1 MASLPATHPVIGTS
15 ADDNITGTRRS
26 DVIAGKTGND
36 TITGQTGHDEV
47 WGGQGHDELYGNS
60 GNDRLYGSGGP
71 TIINVST
78 IPIGHDYPVRVI
90 FEGETAGYRNSF
102 GYYKIDSETRQIY
115 DVEIIWPNASLQG
128 SGGDL
133 IAGQSDAL
141 LDVQPGDNVGFFIV
155 SNGFSYNDYSSLGE
169 GNFAF
174 QNADGSTATLD
185 SQNPKLVFE
194 SEGGETTEIVYH
206 QYHTAAY
213 GETLGLNPD
222 SLLHTAGILKTD
234 KGTLTIGFEDLLN
247 GGDLDFDD
255 SVFTI
260 DLGPANAV
268 VLNAHYRQEH
278 GLPDLVVDGDGDGE
292 PVIVIQDDD
301 ILRGGTGNDEL
312 WGHKGNDLLYGDNGT
327 DELHG
332 GSGDDILHG
341 GSGDDEMYGN
351 LGNDFIYGDNGNDYL
366 VGSSGDDYL
375 DGGGNNDSLLGGS
388 GNDTLKGGGN
398 NDDLAGNSGDDL
410 LYGENGNDLLS
421 GGSGN
426 DTLDGGASQDTL
438 LGGSGNDLLTGGS
451 GHDRLEAG
459 SGNDE
464 LRGGSGT
471 DSLFGNS
478 GNDIL
483 DGGSGSDLLD
493 GGSGIDTADYS
504 DWNKKIIADMNAGTV
519 KGNGTDILVSIEN
532 LFATDY
538 DDKIVGDHR
547 ENEIH
552 AGDGDDRVSG
562 YAGDDLLYGGN
573 GEDYLNGA
581 SGDDILFGG
590 ADDDLLRGGKGSDEI
605 TGGAGNDE
613 LWGGENG
620 VNDGTSDTFFFGIG
634 SGSDSIA
641 DFEVGVDIVALSD
654 LLVDEEDDV
663 LSALSDSN
671 EGAVLDLSAFNG
683 QVGDSILFTGV
694 TVEDLTDETWHSIV

>member
-15 ADDNITGTRRS
+15 QDDVITGTRHS
-26 DVIAGKTGND
+26 DVIAGQSGHD

-47 WGGQGHDELYGNS
+47 WGGQGNDELYGNS
-60 GNDRLYGSGGP
+60 GNDLIYGSGGP

-78 IPIGHDYPVRVI
+78 IPITNDYPVRVI

-102 GYYKIDSETRQIY
+102 GYYKIDGATGQIY
-115 DVEIIWPNASLQG
+115 DVDIVWENASLQG

-133 IAGQSDAL
+133 VAGQSDAT
-141 LDVQPGDNVGFFIV
+141 LDVQAGDNVGFFII
-155 SNGFSYNDYSSLGE
+155 SNGYSYNDFASLGE
-169 GNFAF
+169 GNYAF
-174 QNADGSTATLD
+174 QNADGTQATLE
-185 SQNPKLVFE
+185 SQDPKLVFIA
-194 SEGGETTEIVYH
+194 EGDTETEINYH

-213 GETLGLNPD
+213 DDTLGLNPD
-222 SLLHTAGILKTD
+222 GLLHTVGILKTD
-234 KGTLTIGFEDLLN
+234 KGTLTIGFEDLYN

-260 DLGPANAV
+260 DLGPSNAV

-278 GLPDLVVDGDGDGE
+278 GLPDLVEDSQGNGN
-292 PVIVIQDDD
+292 PVIVIEDDD

-351 LGNDFIYGDNGNDYL
+351 LGNDFIYGNNGNDYM
-366 VGSSGDDYL
+366 VGGSGDDYL
-375 DGGGNNDSLLGGS
+375 DGGGNNDSLSGGS

-398 NDDLAGNSGDDL
+398 NDELSGNSGNDV
-410 LYGENGNDLLS
+410 LYGENGNDVLT
-421 GGSGN
+421 GGSGD

-438 LGGSGNDLLTGGS
+438 LGGSGNDILDGGS
-451 GHDRLEAG
+451 GSDRLEAG
-459 SGNDE
+459 SGNDI
-464 LRGGSGT
+464 LKGGSGT
-471 DSLFGNS
+471 DSLFGHS

-483 DGGSGSDLLD
+483 DGGSGSDRLD

-504 DWNKKIIADMNAGTV
+504 DWSKKISVDLNAGTV

-532 LFATDY
+532 IFATDY
-538 DDKIVGDHR
+538 NDKIIGDHQ

-552 AGDGDDRVSG
+552 AGDGADRVSG
-562 YAGDDLLYGGN
+562 HAGNDVLYGGN

-581 SGDDILFGG
+581 SGADILFGD
-590 ADDDLLRGGKGSDEI
+590 ADDDLLRGGKGADEI
-605 TGGAGNDE
+605 TGGAGNDV

-620 VNDGTSDTFFFGIG
+620 VNDQATDTFHFDIG

-641 DFEVGVDIVALSD
+641 DFEVGVDLIALSD
-654 LLVDEEDDV
+654 LLVDESDD
-663 LSALSDSN
+663 LLLALSDTS

-683 QVGDSILFTGV
+683 QTNDSILFTGI
-694 TVEDLTDETWHSIV
+694 TVEDLTEETWHFIV

>member
-26 DVIAGKTGND
+26 DVIAGMTGDD

-47 WGGQGHDELYGNS
+47 WGGQGNDELYGNS
-60 GNDRLYGSGGP
+60 GNDRIYGSGGP

-78 IPIGHDYPVRVI
+78 IPIGNDYPVRVI

-102 GYYKIDSETRQIY
+102 GYYKIDSATKEIY

-133 IAGQSDAL
+133 VAGQSDAL
-141 LDVQPGDNVGFFIV
+141 LDVQAGDNVGFFIV
-155 SNGFSYNDYSSLGE
+155 SNGFSYNDFAALGE
-169 GNFAF
+169 GTYAF
-174 QNADGSTATLD
+174 QNANGTPATLD
-185 SQNPKLVFE
+185 SDDPKLVFE
-194 SEGGETTEIVYH
+194 TENGETTEIVYH

-213 GETLGLNPD
+213 DETLGLNPD
-222 SLLHTAGILKTD
+222 GLLHTAGILKTD

-268 VLNAHYRQEH
+268 ILNAHYRQEH
-278 GLPDLVVDGDGDGE
+278 GLPDLVASNEGNGE
-292 PVIVIQDDD
+292 PIIVIEDDD

-327 DELHG
+327 DEMHG

-351 LGNDFIYGDNGNDYL
+351 LGNDFIYGDSGSDYM
-366 VGSSGDDYL
+366 VGGSGDDYIE
-375 DGGGNNDSLLGGS
+375 GGNYNDSLIGGS
-388 GNDTLKGGGN
+388 GNDTLKGGSHH
-398 NDDLAGNSGDDL
+398 DDLAGNSGNDL
-410 LYGENGNDLLS
+410 LYGENGNDRLE
-421 GGSGN
+421 GGSGD
-426 DTLDGGASQDTL
+426 DTLDGGSSQDTL
-438 LGGSGNDLLTGGS
+438 LGGSGNDLLVGGS

-459 SGNDE
+459 SGNDS
-464 LRGGSGT
+464 LKGGSGT
-471 DSLFGNS
+471 DSLFGHS
-478 GNDIL
+478 GNDVL

-504 DWNKKIIADMNAGTV
+504 DWSKKISVDLKAGTV

-532 LFATDY
+532 IFATGH
-538 DDKIVGDHR
+538 DDKIIGDHR

-552 AGDGDDRVSG
+552 AGDGADRVSG
-562 YAGDDLLYGGN
+562 HAGNDLLYGGN

-581 SGDDILFGG
+581 SGADVLFGG
-590 ADDDLLRGGKGSDEI
+590 ADDDLLRGGKGADEI
-605 TGGAGNDE
+605 TGGTGDDI

-620 VNDGTSDTFFFGIG
+620 INDQTTDTFYFTIG
-634 SGSDSIA
+634 DGSDSIA
-641 DFEVGVDIVALSD
+641 DFEVGMDLIALSD
-654 LLVDEEDDV
+654 LLVDESDDL
-663 LSALSDSN
+663 LSALSDTS

-683 QVGDSILFTGV
+683 QSGDSILFTSV
-694 TVEDLTDETWHSIV
+694 TVDELNDEAWHIIV